1 MYQEIKEKLKG
12 SLFRWLLGGSV
23 SWLVGWSQRWADTS
37 LFRSLFWASKLFL
50 SRRNIFDI
58 SGYCS
63 IFLKEFFYL
72 NFALD
77 ELVRLVLIF
86 I

>member
-23 SWLVGWSQRWADTS
+23 NWSQRWADNS
-37 LFRSLFWASKLFL
+37 LFWSLFWASKLFL

-63 IFLKEFFYL
+63 IFLKVFFYL